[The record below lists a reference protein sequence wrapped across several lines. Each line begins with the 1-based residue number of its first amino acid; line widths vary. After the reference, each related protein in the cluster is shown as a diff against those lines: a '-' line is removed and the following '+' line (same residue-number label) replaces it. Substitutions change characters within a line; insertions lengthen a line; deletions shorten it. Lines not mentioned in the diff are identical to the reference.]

1 MVKLIK
7 SRYKYYAGT
16 NQLYDNEK
24 GELYAYNLNKNK
36 IISILNQQDNRI
48 KELEQENNFFE
59 KRNEE
64 LIIDRRDICL
74 ERNDIFEENKQLK
87 QQLHDLPKKIM
98 GEIKK
103 ELYDCGKTYLEDE
116 PYIEICIV
124 KGILDRILKKYGG
137 ENDN

>member
-48 KELEQENNFFE
+48 KELAQENNFFE

>member
-7 SRYKYYAGT
+7 SRYKYYAET

-36 IISILNQQDNRI
+36 IISILNQQDKRI
-48 KELEQENNFFE
+48 KELEQENLSLQEQSIRDNQ
-59 KRNEE
+59 NWIEE
-64 LIIDRRDICL
+64 TT
-74 ERNDIFEENKQLK
+74 QLK
-87 QQLHDLPKKIM
+87 QQLHDLSKKIV

-124 KGILDRILKKYGG
+124 QGILNTILKKYGG
-137 ENDN
+137 QDG

>member
-1 MVKLIK
+1 MEEK
-7 SRYKYYAGT
+7 SRYKYYAET

-36 IISILNQQDNRI
+36 IISILNRQDKQI
-48 KELEQENNFFE
+48 KELKVENNFLE

-64 LIIDRRDICL
+64 LIIDRRDLCL
-74 ERNDIFEENKQLK
+74 ERNDIFEENQQLK
-87 QQLHDLPKKIM
+87 QQLHDLSKKIVE
-98 GEIKK
+98 EIKK

-124 KGILDRILKKYGG
+124 QGILNTILKKYGG
-137 ENDN
+137 QDG